1 MCPAKTATCKYC
13 NEVRHYAKVCRKRL
27 MKLRYNRDHTSNAIG
42 GTTLAPISAS
52 AVQNLNRVFVNIV
65 TTSGNILCF
74 KSIVSRSQSVI

>member
-1 MCPAKTATCKYC
+1 
-13 NEVRHYAKVCRKRL
+13 

-65 TTSGNILCF
+65 TTSWQHL
-74 KSIVSRSQSVI
+74 VL